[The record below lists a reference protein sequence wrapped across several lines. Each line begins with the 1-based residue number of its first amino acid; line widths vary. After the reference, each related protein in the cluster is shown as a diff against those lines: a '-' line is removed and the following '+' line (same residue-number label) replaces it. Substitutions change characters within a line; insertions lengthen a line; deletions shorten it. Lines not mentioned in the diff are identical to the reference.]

1 MFAKT
6 QKAVRLFTVAQ
17 FTIILLFSLVTVL
30 SLIRLADVRALLLSL
45 TEESVPVI
53 SQTSQLNN
61 QVQSLATL
69 ATFLSESHSVPEVS
83 SAKRKIDVVIAQI
96 NLNLT
101 NRKTD
106 SQYLTKQLNTVYDEI
121 DELGVLVLTRIAQ
134 DASLETNLTNFY
146 DVVFSLFV
154 DGELNQDDKET
165 TNNLLS
171 ILLLALQ
178 IDQQTRLHE
187 LRKIEQDLKSKIEQT
202 QNSLRSSNLT
212 LVNTI
217 ESLKSLAVGESGLVN
232 QKVESLRITGRS
244 RGRDSFV
251 RNLIADVASHLEFQ
265 SQVINQN
272 LLTEASQA
280 AEVTSQQITLAIWAG
295 ILVVLITLVIIYV
308 LYQRIVVRLL
318 LLDSQ
323 VNRASED
330 DTALV
335 SIGGNDEIANLA
347 QTFSMYL
354 QRVRDQEKALL
365 DMALTDPLTNIPNRR
380 AFDKHIKEMIA
391 QAQRN
396 NWDLTIL
403 LIDIDFFK
411 VYNDHYGHNDGDA
424 CLRLV
429 ARQLNAVVLR
439 NTDFCARFGGE
450 EFVCLL
456 PNTDANGAK
465 DKAEALRIAIEN
477 MQIPHN
483 GNKVSPV
490 VTVSVGGAT
499 FPFSID
505 TNWTADIIIEQ
516 ADKALYRAKAEG
528 RNRCNFFYVSST

>member
-6 QKAVRLFTVAQ
+6 QKTVRLFTVAQ

-121 DELGVLVLTRIAQ
+121 DELGALVLTRIAQ
-134 DASLETNLTNFY
+134 DASLETNLTTFY

-280 AEVTSQQITLAIWAG
+280 AEVTSQQITLAIWTG

-380 AFDKHIKEMIA
+380 AFDKQIKEMIA

-528 RNRCNFFYVSST
+528 RNRCNFFYVSGT

>member
-6 QKAVRLFTVAQ
+6 QKTVRLFTVAQ

-83 SAKRKIDVVIAQI
+83 SAKRKINVVIAQI

-121 DELGVLVLTRIAQ
+121 DELGALVLTRIAQ
-134 DASLETNLTNFY
+134 DASLETNLTTFY

-280 AEVTSQQITLAIWAG
+280 AEVTSQQITLAIWTG

-380 AFDKHIKEMIA
+380 AFDKQIKEMIA

-528 RNRCNFFYVSST
+528 RNRCNFFYVSGT

>member
-6 QKAVRLFTVAQ
+6 QKTVRLFTVAQ

-83 SAKRKIDVVIAQI
+83 SAKRKINVVIAQI

-134 DASLETNLTNFY
+134 DASLETNLTTFY

-280 AEVTSQQITLAIWAG
+280 AEVTSQQITLAIWTG

-528 RNRCNFFYVSST
+528 RNRCNFFYVSGT

>member
-1 MFAKT
+1 
-6 QKAVRLFTVAQ
+6 
-17 FTIILLFSLVTVL
+17 
-30 SLIRLADVRALLLSL
+30 
-45 TEESVPVI
+45 
-53 SQTSQLNN
+53 
-61 QVQSLATL
+61 
-69 ATFLSESHSVPEVS
+69 
-83 SAKRKIDVVIAQI
+83 
-96 NLNLT
+96 
-101 NRKTD
+101 
-106 SQYLTKQLNTVYDEI
+106 
-121 DELGVLVLTRIAQ
+121 
-134 DASLETNLTNFY
+134 
-146 DVVFSLFV
+146 
-154 DGELNQDDKET
+154 
-165 TNNLLS
+165 
-171 ILLLALQ
+171 
-178 IDQQTRLHE
+178 
-187 LRKIEQDLKSKIEQT
+187 
-202 QNSLRSSNLT
+202 
-212 LVNTI
+212 
-217 ESLKSLAVGESGLVN
+217 LVN

-280 AEVTSQQITLAIWAG
+280 AEVTSQQITLAIWTG

-528 RNRCNFFYVSST
+528 RNRCNFFYVSGT

>member
-6 QKAVRLFTVAQ
+6 QKTVRLFTVAQ

-121 DELGVLVLTRIAQ
+121 DELGALVLTRIAQ
-134 DASLETNLTNFY
+134 DASLETNLTTFY

-280 AEVTSQQITLAIWAG
+280 AEVTSQQITLAIWTG

-335 SIGGNDEIANLA
+335 SISGNDEIANLA

-380 AFDKHIKEMIA
+380 AFDKQIKEMIA

-528 RNRCNFFYVSST
+528 RNRCNFFYVSGT